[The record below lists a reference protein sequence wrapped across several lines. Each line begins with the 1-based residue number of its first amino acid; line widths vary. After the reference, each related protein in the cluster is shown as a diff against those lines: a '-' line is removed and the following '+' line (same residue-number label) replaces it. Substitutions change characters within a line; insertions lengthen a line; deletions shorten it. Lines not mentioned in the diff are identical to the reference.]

1 MSCLYGLHFIS
12 IFVGLAVWQTKGNVF
27 PNGSLEPR
35 PWILGPH
42 RNVFPGG
49 SSWSVDIIDVFIM
62 PQCGLCRPVIFPAFQ
77 IEVMALPGCL
87 ADGYSSV
94 ASRDTGC

>member
-1 MSCLYGLHFIS
+1 MRYKVIEDSMSCLYDLQLHFIS

-35 PWILGPH
+35 PWLLGPH

-49 SSWSVDIIDVFIM
+49 SSWSADISDVFITASM
-62 PQCGLCRPVIFPAFQ
+62 WFMSASQF
-77 IEVMALPGCL
+77 
-87 ADGYSSV
+87 SSI
-94 ASRDTGC
+94 SN